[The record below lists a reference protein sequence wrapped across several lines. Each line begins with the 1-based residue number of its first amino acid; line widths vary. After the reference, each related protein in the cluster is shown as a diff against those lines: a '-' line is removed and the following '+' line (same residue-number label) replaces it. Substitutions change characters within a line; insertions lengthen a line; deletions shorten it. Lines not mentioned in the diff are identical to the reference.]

1 MSASTAIAINAQAA
15 ALRAEVS
22 ACQAV
27 VSSFDSHG
35 ATVAE
40 SKQYAHC
47 IDLLHPSE
55 IGPDGIIALKVVF
68 VIAMVGFVY
77 GAACEHGLFDRF
89 MTGMLC
95 FFGLPMALGCV
106 GGIFYGIY
114 WLFT

>member
-1 MSASTAIAINAQAA
+1 MSASTAIAISAQAA
-15 ALRAEVS
+15 AHRAEVS

-55 IGPDGIIALKVVF
+55 IGADGIIALKIVF
-68 VIAMVGFVY
+68 VIAMVGLVY
-77 GAACEHGLFDRF
+77 GAASERGLLDRF
-89 MTGMLC
+89 MMGMLC
-95 FFGLPMALGCV
+95 FFGLPIMLGCV
-106 GGIFYGIY
+106 GGILYGIY